1 MIVEMKLMLTVKLV
15 VGKKMDANIT
25 GKEDKVL
32 QKDAENTINK
42 QSGNMTIWV
51 YTSMLVTGALQV
63 EEVSM

>member
-51 YTSMLVTGALQV
+51 YTSMLVPGALQV